1 MGLLR
6 NKANHAS
13 EEMIKK
19 SQALLEGVSKY
30 VASFEVESIHKDGFE
45 IEQFE
50 GMGDSE
56 IKLAGKAIQEVKELF
71 GDGQQENQALE

>member
-1 MGLLR
+1 MRLLR